1 MSAPTGA
8 EPETL
13 PGAQP
18 VLRLLDEVIEATG
31 GQRREG
37 QRLMAAHVAQ
47 AFELERHLL
56 VQAGTGT
63 GKSLG
68 YLIPALHKVG
78 DSNKP
83 IIVATATLA
92 LQSQI
97 VNRDIPR
104 LLAAL
109 EPRPESQAQVA
120 ILKGRNNYLCLH
132 KLEGGDPE
140 EDESRAP
147 LVAGPVRMDVQRH
160 VVTVD
165 GVEVSMPLKEFEL
178 LEILL
183 RNAGRVMTRASLIE
197 QVWGA
202 DYVGDTKTLD
212 VHIKRLRSKIE
223 PQASSPRYV
232 VTVRGLGYKF
242 EA

>member
-1 MSAPTGA
+1 
-8 EPETL
+8 
-13 PGAQP
+13 
-18 VLRLLDEVIEATG
+18 
-31 GQRREG
+31 
-37 QRLMAAHVAQ
+37 MAAHVAQ

-109 EPRPESQAQVA
+109 ECVPGRDAPRLVIVMKCAPVSQ
-120 ILKGRNNYLCLH
+120 IGPGRRCL
-132 KLEGGDPE
+132 
-140 EDESRAP
+140 
-147 LVAGPVRMDVQRH
+147 
-160 VVTVD
+160 
-165 GVEVSMPLKEFEL
+165 
-178 LEILL
+178 
-183 RNAGRVMTRASLIE
+183 
-197 QVWGA
+197 
-202 DYVGDTKTLD
+202 
-212 VHIKRLRSKIE
+212 
-223 PQASSPRYV
+223 
-232 VTVRGLGYKF
+232 
-242 EA
+242 